1 MIFATIAAL
10 ILVFLPEGTFQSEI
24 LDEFTIKLLIAIG
37 MTTVVW
43 LSTTL
48 LTKPES
54 MDVLIR
60 FYKITRPGGP
70 GWKKVARLAVER
82 GEIEDDKETG
92 AAWEMPIQL
101 LSVFLGSVSIYSSLF
116 AIGSFVY
123 KDFILGSVF
132 SVITVV
138 STYILFKQFGK
149 LGVRE

>member
-1 MIFATIAAL
+1 
-10 ILVFLPEGTFQSEI
+10 
-24 LDEFTIKLLIAIG
+24 

-70 GWKKVARLAVER
+70 GWKKVARTAVER
-82 GEIEDDKETG
+82 GEIDDDKETG

-123 KDFILGSVF
+123 KDFVLGSVF

-149 LGVRE
+149 LGVRD